1 MVKGSLNKAPDSLSR
16 YPVSDPQTQAML
28 AERDPDNN
36 MEASIAEIRAVSVD
50 NRRALTSTNM
60 QRRTML
66 VQIST
71 VVWFIFSVDCL
82 TKISVKLCTIC
93 IRYQSQNP
101 KLNTLT
107 IFNMKINQ
115 TTVQLILHCL
125 CHNYVMLYNNNYACP
140 VCHAR

>member
-16 YPVSDPQTQAML
+16 YPVSDPQTQAMV
-28 AERDPDNN
+28 AERDSDNN
-36 MEASIAEIRAVSVD
+36 MEASIAEIRAVSVE

-82 TKISVKLCTIC
+82 TKINLSEIVYNLYVPITK
-93 IRYQSQNP
+93 P
-101 KLNTLT
+101 KIKHT
-107 IFNMKINQ
+107 
-115 TTVQLILHCL
+115 
-125 CHNYVMLYNNNYACP
+125 NYF
-140 VCHAR
+140 